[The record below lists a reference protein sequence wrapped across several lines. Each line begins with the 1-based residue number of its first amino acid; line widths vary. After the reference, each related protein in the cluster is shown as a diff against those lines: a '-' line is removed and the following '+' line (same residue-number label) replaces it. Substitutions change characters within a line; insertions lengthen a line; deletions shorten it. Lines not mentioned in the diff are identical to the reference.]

1 MKSKKYAILVIYFLS
16 AFCMAH
22 FASAAEKPK
31 LNFVFILADDLGW
44 TDLSCY
50 GSKFHETPNL
60 DKLAAQGMK
69 FTQAYSACTV
79 CSPTRA
85 ALLTGKYPARLHLT
99 DYLPGYTRPF
109 TKLNSPEWTK
119 YLPTNEIT
127 FAQQLKSAGYS
138 CASIGKWHLGKED
151 SRPEIFGFDLNIAGS
166 QQGHPP
172 SYFSPY
178 KNPNLKD
185 GPPGEYLT
193 DRLTDEALKVMERSK
208 DKPFFIYLPH
218 FAVHTPIQAK
228 PQLIAKYEKKLAGLE
243 AKSGHTNPAYAALL
257 ESLDDSVGRVMQKLD
272 ELKIADQTVIF
283 FTSDNGGYLKMTTNA
298 PLRAGKGWGYEG
310 GVRVPLIV
318 RWPGVTQSGSVC
330 EKPVITV
337 DFYPTILEMAGLTD
351 NPSHLRDGESIVPL
365 LKNSGAL
372 NRTAL
377 YWHYPHYRPD
387 GAKPYSAIRDG
398 DFKLIQS
405 HETGRFEL
413 YNVKEDIGETN
424 NLVNKMSAKVGE
436 LNKKLELWRKST
448 GAQMPLPNPK
458 SDPVKEAERFSPR

>member
-1 MKSKKYAILVIYFLS
+1 MKKLLL
-16 AFCMAH
+16 AFCLSLFAVG

-60 DKLAAQGMK
+60 DKLASQGMK

-85 ALLTGKYPARLHLT
+85 ALLTGKYPARLKLT
-99 DYLPGYTRPF
+99 DYIPGFNPPF
-109 TKLNSPEWTK
+109 AKLSAPDWTK

-127 FAQQLKSAGYS
+127 FAQQLKSAGYF
-138 CASIGKWHLGKED
+138 CASVGKWHLGGED
-151 SRPEIFGFDLNIAGS
+151 VRPKNFGFDFSVAAIGRGS
-166 QQGHPP
+166 AA

-178 KNPNLKD
+178 KNGYLKD

-330 EKPVITV
+330 GKPVITV
-337 DFYPTILEMAGLTD
+337 DYYPTILEMAGLAD

-377 YWHYPHYRPD
+377 YWHYPHYRVD
-387 GAKPYSAIRDG
+387 EAKPYSAIRDG
-398 DFKLIQS
+398 EFKLIQS

-424 NLVNKMSAKVGE
+424 NLVNKMVAKVSE
-436 LNKKLELWRKST
+436 LNKKLELWRKNT

-458 SDPVKEAERFSPR
+458 FDAVKDAQRRN

>member
-1 MKSKKYAILVIYFLS
+1 MKKFIFVLCLFI
-16 AFCMAH
+16 CGI
-22 FASAAEKPK
+22 ASAAEKPK

-60 DKLAAQGMK
+60 DKLASQGMK

-99 DYLPGYTRPF
+99 DYIPGYARPF
-109 TKLNSPEWTK
+109 TKLNSPDWTK
-119 YLPTNEIT
+119 YLPPTETT
-127 FAQQLKSAGYS
+127 FPQRLKEAGYF
-138 CASIGKWHLGKED
+138 CATIGKWHLGKED

-185 GPPGEYLT
+185 GPVGEYLT
-193 DRLTDEALKVMERSK
+193 DRLADETLKVLDQNK
-208 DKPFFIYLPH
+208 DKPFFLYLPN

-228 PQLIAKYEKKLAGLE
+228 PELIKKYENKLARLG
-243 AKSGHTNPAYAALL
+243 ASSGHTNAAYAALL
-257 ESLDDSVGRVMQKLD
+257 ESLDEGVGRVLKKLD
-272 ELKIADQTVIF
+272 ELKIADRTVIVF
-283 FTSDNGGYLKMTTNA
+283 ASDNGGYLKCTTNA
-298 PLRAGKGWGYEG
+298 PLRAGKGWSYEG

-330 EKPVITV
+330 EKPVITM
-337 DFYPTILEMAGLTD
+337 DFYPTILEIAGVAD
-351 NPSHLRDGESIVPL
+351 KPNHLCEGESIVPL

-372 NRTAL
+372 KRTAL
-377 YWHYPHYRPD
+377 YWHYPHYRND
-387 GAKPYSAIRDG
+387 EAKPYSAIRDG
-398 DFKLIQS
+398 DFKLIQD

-413 YNVKEDIGETN
+413 YNLREDIGETN
-424 NLVNKMSAKVGE
+424 NLVGKMNAKVSE
-436 LNKKLELWRKST
+436 LNKKLELWRKNI
-448 GAQMPLPNPK
+448 GAQMPLPNPNY
-458 SDPVKEAERFSPR
+458 DPVKEAQRTK